1 MKIQKNAQKMKILCF
16 ATVNG
21 QVSIN
26 GLTGDVH
33 IDQDGRRQNYS
44 IGVYRVGF
52 KENPRKVSMAKL

>member
-1 MKIQKNAQKMKILCF
+1 MKILCF